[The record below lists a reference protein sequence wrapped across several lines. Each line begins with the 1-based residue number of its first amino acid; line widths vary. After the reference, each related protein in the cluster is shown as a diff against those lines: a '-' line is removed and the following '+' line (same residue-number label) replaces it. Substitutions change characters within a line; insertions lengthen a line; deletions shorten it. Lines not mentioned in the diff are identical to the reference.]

1 MWVIYHALV
10 VGKELGN
17 GYGHLV
23 QGNGL
28 DDDDDDIMMMIKMM
42 MVMMMRHER
51 QCCRYL
57 NTYNYPNCV

>member
-28 DDDDDDIMMMIKMM
+28 DDDDDETWKTMLPLFKYI
-42 MVMMMRHER
+42 
-51 QCCRYL
+51 
-57 NTYNYPNCV
+57 

>member
-28 DDDDDDIMMMIKMM
+28 DDDDDIMMMIIMM

>member
-28 DDDDDDIMMMIKMM
+28 DDDDDDDNNDGDDDETWKTILFLYKYM
-42 MVMMMRHER
+42 
-51 QCCRYL
+51 YS
-57 NTYNYPNCV
+57 NYPNCV

>member
-28 DDDDDDIMMMIKMM
+28 DDDDDDDNNDGDDD
-42 MVMMMRHER
+42 E
-51 QCCRYL
+51 
-57 NTYNYPNCV
+57 T